1 MALYLSTDYQTSFES
16 FSLPAR
22 KKFKM
27 AILDFQSEPQNRI
40 STWLLGRPWISDQNN
55 LAIFIYKSPRYFLS
69 SFESISLFVQ
79 AFKLDFQDGDCG
91 GHI

>member
-1 MALYLSTDYQTSFES
+1 MALYLSPDYQTSFES

-22 KKFKM
+22 KKFKT

-55 LAIFIYKSPRYFLS
+55 LAIFYLQVTTILP
-69 SFESISLFVQ
+69 
-79 AFKLDFQDGDCG
+79 FKFRVD
-91 GHI
+91 